1 MSDIYLK
8 AASEAAL
15 IAALTDAGLVID
27 GKPQAVTIHND
38 GSVTDLYVI
47 GLVYDADGNELPGH
61 HANVRTVNAEIITQ
75 LEPLSCPVSSPS
87 FVFV

>member
-8 AASEAAL
+8 ADSEADL

-27 GKPQAVTIHND
+27 GKPQSVTIHDD
-38 GSVTDLYVI
+38 GTATDLYVI

-61 HANVRTVNAEIITQ
+61 HANVRTVNADIISK
-75 LEPLSCPVSSPS
+75 LEPMSCSVSSPS
-87 FVFV
+87 FVFA

>member
-27 GKPQAVTIHND
+27 GKPQSVTIHDD
-38 GSVTDLYVI
+38 GTVTDLYVI
-47 GLVYDADGNELPGH
+47 GTMFTTDGVEIPGF
-61 HANVRTVNAEIITQ
+61 HANVRTGNEAVLIK
-75 LEPLSCPVSSPS
+75 LESLSCSVSSPS
-87 FVFV
+87 FVFA